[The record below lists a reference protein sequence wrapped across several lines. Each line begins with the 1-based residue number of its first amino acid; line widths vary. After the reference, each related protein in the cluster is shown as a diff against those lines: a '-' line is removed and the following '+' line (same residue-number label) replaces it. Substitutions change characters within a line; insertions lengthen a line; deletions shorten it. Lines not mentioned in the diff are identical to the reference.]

1 MYRKQR
7 LTPKL
12 RKKQKIVV
20 STPQNL
26 WYDTGN
32 NPARKGKTAD
42 MEKVE
47 ISGAALAPLFRL
59 SRDAVCG
66 IAQGRIVFSNPAACR
81 LFGADVTG
89 ESAAER
95 FPDLEETGWGDSFA
109 AVLTIGDTPRNITAV
124 RSGEILVLTIRTEE
138 PEPLPVPPTALRQ
151 MRSAAFNLRLS
162 IEQLLKDEPE
172 TWDEDYDEERA
183 KVSAVLY
190 HSYYKLLHVTNQ
202 LADLNALAADDKLSW
217 PKPLSFGDLIA
228 DLVDSAEIFLRR
240 RNITF
245 RFDPAGESL
254 FVIGE
259 QSKLEQLLLILIAD
273 CVRRTGDGGKIV
285 FRLRQFGR
293 RCQLTVCDDGPGLTE
308 EELAEAFAPRR
319 EDTLTGAPDAG
330 LGLTIAQG
338 LARLHGGVLV
348 LRNGESGETSM
359 HLQLPLTGKLPLC
372 DAHPIAAGPE
382 LILTELS
389 ELLPS
394 EMYQRK
400 YRD

>member
-1 MYRKQR
+1 M
-7 LTPKL
+7 
-12 RKKQKIVV
+12 
-20 STPQNL
+20 
-26 WYDTGN
+26 
-32 NPARKGKTAD
+32 
-42 MEKVE
+42 
-47 ISGAALAPLFRL
+47 
-59 SRDAVCG
+59 
-66 IAQGRIVFSNPAACR
+66 
-81 LFGADVTG
+81 
-89 ESAAER
+89 
-95 FPDLEETGWGDSFA
+95 
-109 AVLTIGDTPRNITAV
+109 
-124 RSGEILVLTIRTEE
+124 
-138 PEPLPVPPTALRQ
+138 
-151 MRSAAFNLRLS
+151 
-162 IEQLLKDEPE
+162 
-172 TWDEDYDEERA
+172 
-183 KVSAVLY
+183 
-190 HSYYKLLHVTNQ
+190 
-202 LADLNALAADDKLSW
+202 
-217 PKPLSFGDLIA
+217 
-228 DLVDSAEIFLRR
+228 DSAEIFLQR

-394 EMYQRK
+394 EMYERK

>member
-1 MYRKQR
+1 M
-7 LTPKL
+7 PIS
-12 RKKQKIVV
+12 KKKV
-20 STPQNL
+20 
-26 WYDTGN
+26 
-32 NPARKGKTAD
+32 NP
-42 MEKVE
+42 
-47 ISGAALAPLFRL
+47 S
-59 SRDAVCG
+59 C
-66 IAQGRIVFSNPAACR
+66 
-81 LFGADVTG
+81 
-89 ESAAER
+89 
-95 FPDLEETGWGDSFA
+95 
-109 AVLTIGDTPRNITAV
+109 
-124 RSGEILVLTIRTEE
+124 
-138 PEPLPVPPTALRQ
+138 
-151 MRSAAFNLRLS
+151 
-162 IEQLLKDEPE
+162 
-172 TWDEDYDEERA
+172 
-183 KVSAVLY
+183 
-190 HSYYKLLHVTNQ
+190 
-202 LADLNALAADDKLSW
+202 NALAADDKLSW

>member
-32 NPARKGKTAD
+32 NPAQKGKTAD

-81 LFGADVTG
+81 LFGTDVTG

-95 FPDLEETGWGDSFA
+95 FPDLEENGWGDSFA

-138 PEPLPVPPTALRQ
+138 PETLPVPPTALRQ

-319 EDTLTGAPDAG
+319 EDTLTGTPDAG

-348 LRNGESGETSM
+348 LRNGEGGETSM
-359 HLQLPLTGKLPLC
+359 HLQLPLTGKLPLR

>member
-1 MYRKQR
+1 
-7 LTPKL
+7 
-12 RKKQKIVV
+12 
-20 STPQNL
+20 
-26 WYDTGN
+26 
-32 NPARKGKTAD
+32 
-42 MEKVE
+42 
-47 ISGAALAPLFRL
+47 
-59 SRDAVCG
+59 
-66 IAQGRIVFSNPAACR
+66 
-81 LFGADVTG
+81 
-89 ESAAER
+89 
-95 FPDLEETGWGDSFA
+95 
-109 AVLTIGDTPRNITAV
+109 
-124 RSGEILVLTIRTEE
+124 
-138 PEPLPVPPTALRQ
+138 

-172 TWDEDYDEERA
+172 AWDEDYDEERA

-308 EELAEAFAPRR
+308 EELPRPSRRGGRTRSPARRMRGSVSRSRRGSRGSTAAFSSSG
-319 EDTLTGAPDAG
+319 T
-330 LGLTIAQG
+330 
-338 LARLHGGVLV
+338 AR
-348 LRNGESGETSM
+348 
-359 HLQLPLTGKLPLC
+359 
-372 DAHPIAAGPE
+372 AAKRAC
-382 LILTELS
+382 TCS
-389 ELLPS
+389 S
-394 EMYQRK
+394 R
-400 YRD
+400 

>member
-81 LFGADVTG
+81 LFGTDVTG

-124 RSGEILVLTIRTEE
+124 RSGEVLVLTIRTEE
-138 PEPLPVPPTALRQ
+138 PEILPVPPTALRQ

-172 TWDEDYDEERA
+172 AWDEDYDEERA

-202 LADLNALAADDKLSW
+202 LADLNALAADDQLSW
-217 PKPLSFGDLIA
+217 PKPLSFSDLIA

-245 RFDPAGESL
+245 RFDTAGRS
-254 FVIGE
+254 
-259 QSKLEQLLLILIAD
+259 S
-273 CVRRTGDGGKIV
+273 
-285 FRLRQFGR
+285 
-293 RCQLTVCDDGPGLTE
+293 
-308 EELAEAFAPRR
+308 
-319 EDTLTGAPDAG
+319 
-330 LGLTIAQG
+330 
-338 LARLHGGVLV
+338 
-348 LRNGESGETSM
+348 SG
-359 HLQLPLTGKLPLC
+359 
-372 DAHPIAAGPE
+372 
-382 LILTELS
+382 
-389 ELLPS
+389 
-394 EMYQRK
+394 
-400 YRD
+400 

>member
-32 NPARKGKTAD
+32 NPAQKGKTAD

-47 ISGAALAPLFRL
+47 ISGAARAPLFRL

-66 IAQGRIVFSNPAACR
+66 IAQGRIVLSNPAACR

-138 PEPLPVPPTALRQ
+138 PEILPVPPTALRQ

-172 TWDEDYDEERA
+172 AWDEDYDEERA
-183 KVSAVLY
+183 KANAVLY

-228 DLVDSAEIFLRR
+228 DLVDSAEIL
-240 RNITF
+240 
-245 RFDPAGESL
+245 
-254 FVIGE
+254 IGE

>member
-1 MYRKQR
+1 M
-7 LTPKL
+7 
-12 RKKQKIVV
+12 
-20 STPQNL
+20 
-26 WYDTGN
+26 
-32 NPARKGKTAD
+32 PA
-42 MEKVE
+42 VQ
-47 ISGAALAPLFRL
+47 L
-59 SRDAVCG
+59 
-66 IAQGRIVFSNPAACR
+66 
-81 LFGADVTG
+81 ADVTG

-138 PEPLPVPPTALRQ
+138 PEILPVPPTALRQ

-172 TWDEDYDEERA
+172 AWDEDYDEERA

-202 LADLNALAADDKLSW
+202 LADLNALAADDQLSW
-217 PKPLSFGDLIA
+217 PKPLSFSDLIA

-308 EELAEAFAPRR
+308 ERACRGLRAAAGGYAHRRAGCGARAHDRAGARAAPRR
-319 EDTLTGAPDAG
+319 RSCSPERRERRKRACTC
-330 LGLTIAQG
+330 
-338 LARLHGGVLV
+338 
-348 LRNGESGETSM
+348 SS
-359 HLQLPLTGKLPLC
+359 PLTGKLPLC

>member
-1 MYRKQR
+1 
-7 LTPKL
+7 
-12 RKKQKIVV
+12 
-20 STPQNL
+20 
-26 WYDTGN
+26 
-32 NPARKGKTAD
+32 

-259 QSKLEQLLLILIAD
+259 QSKLEQLLLDPHRRLRPPHRRRREDRLPAET
-273 CVRRTGDGGKIV
+273 VRPPLPAHRLRRRSGPDGG
-285 FRLRQFGR
+285 RACRGLRAAAGGHAH
-293 RCQLTVCDDGPGLTE
+293 RCAGCGARSHDRAG
-308 EELAEAFAPRR
+308 ARAAPRR
-319 EDTLTGAPDAG
+319 RSCPPERRERRNEHAPAAPAD
-330 LGLTIAQG
+330 
-338 LARLHGGVLV
+338 
-348 LRNGESGETSM
+348 
-359 HLQLPLTGKLPLC
+359 GK
-372 DAHPIAAGPE
+372 AAAV
-382 LILTELS
+382 
-389 ELLPS
+389 
-394 EMYQRK
+394 
-400 YRD
+400 

>member
-1 MYRKQR
+1 
-7 LTPKL
+7 
-12 RKKQKIVV
+12 
-20 STPQNL
+20 
-26 WYDTGN
+26 
-32 NPARKGKTAD
+32 
-42 MEKVE
+42 
-47 ISGAALAPLFRL
+47 
-59 SRDAVCG
+59 
-66 IAQGRIVFSNPAACR
+66 
-81 LFGADVTG
+81 
-89 ESAAER
+89 
-95 FPDLEETGWGDSFA
+95 
-109 AVLTIGDTPRNITAV
+109 
-124 RSGEILVLTIRTEE
+124 
-138 PEPLPVPPTALRQ
+138 

-172 TWDEDYDEERA
+172 AWDEDYDEERA

-217 PKPLSFGDLIA
+217 PKPLSFSDLIA

-319 EDTLTGAPDAG
+319 EDTLTGTPDAG

-348 LRNGESGETSM
+348 LRNGEGGETSM
-359 HLQLPLTGKLPLC
+359 HLQLPLTGKLPLR

>member
-32 NPARKGKTAD
+32 NPAQKGKTAD

-66 IAQGRIVFSNPAACR
+66 IAQGCIVFSNPAACR

-95 FPDLEETGWGDSFA
+95 FPDLEENGWGDSFA

-138 PEPLPVPPTALRQ
+138 PETLPVPPTALRQ

-217 PKPLSFGDLIA
+217 AEASLVRRSHRRSGGLGGDLPA
-228 DLVDSAEIFLRR
+228 AAEHHVPVR
-240 RNITF
+240 
-245 RFDPAGESL
+245 PGGESL

-319 EDTLTGAPDAG
+319 EDTLTGAPVRGSVSRSRRGSRGSTAAF
-330 LGLTIAQG
+330 LS
-338 LARLHGGVLV
+338 
-348 LRNGESGETSM
+348 SGTVR
-359 HLQLPLTGKLPLC
+359 
-372 DAHPIAAGPE
+372 AAKRAC
-382 LILTELS
+382 TCS
-389 ELLPS
+389 S
-394 EMYQRK
+394 R
-400 YRD
+400 

>member
-32 NPARKGKTAD
+32 NPAQKGKTAD

-66 IAQGRIVFSNPAACR
+66 IAQGRIVFSNPASCR

-95 FPDLEETGWGDSFA
+95 FPDLEENGWGDSFA

-138 PEPLPVPPTALRQ
+138 PETLPVPPTALRQ

-172 TWDEDYDEERA
+172 TWDEDYDEERT

-217 PKPLSFGDLIA
+217 PKPLSFSDLIA

-254 FVIGE
+254 FVI
-259 QSKLEQLLLILIAD
+259 
-273 CVRRTGDGGKIV
+273 
-285 FRLRQFGR
+285 
-293 RCQLTVCDDGPGLTE
+293 CQLTVCDDGPGLTE
-308 EELAEAFAPRR
+308 EELAEAFVPRR

>member
-1 MYRKQR
+1 M
-7 LTPKL
+7 
-12 RKKQKIVV
+12 
-20 STPQNL
+20 
-26 WYDTGN
+26 
-32 NPARKGKTAD
+32 
-42 MEKVE
+42 
-47 ISGAALAPLFRL
+47 
-59 SRDAVCG
+59 
-66 IAQGRIVFSNPAACR
+66 
-81 LFGADVTG
+81 
-89 ESAAER
+89 
-95 FPDLEETGWGDSFA
+95 
-109 AVLTIGDTPRNITAV
+109 
-124 RSGEILVLTIRTEE
+124 
-138 PEPLPVPPTALRQ
+138 
-151 MRSAAFNLRLS
+151 
-162 IEQLLKDEPE
+162 
-172 TWDEDYDEERA
+172 
-183 KVSAVLY
+183 
-190 HSYYKLLHVTNQ
+190 
-202 LADLNALAADDKLSW
+202 
-217 PKPLSFGDLIA
+217 
-228 DLVDSAEIFLRR
+228 DSAEIFLQR

-319 EDTLTGAPDAG
+319 EDKLTGTPDAG